1 MRAPMKGDMM
11 TWRELKRTMAE
22 PPRRFAMTALMIL
35 VYVSLHLTATAQQ
48 GGTAN
53 YFYDNNGRLHL
64 VLSPTGE
71 AVVYEYDPAGNFTS
85 ITRRAASE
93 LSILDFTPGAGGAG
107 TSVTIYGT
115 GFSATPSANTVRFNG
130 VTATVT
136 AATKTQ
142 LTVTVPTGATTGPI
156 TVTNTNGTINSSE
169 NFFIA
174 GNLEFSLPIAF
185 GGSVPFVFNNPNPSP
200 LTNVGIL
207 RFDGIAGQRVSL
219 IIEDVPSC
227 FYSTLIGTNIYAQVS
242 IISPSG
248 ATLTTVPLQDRL
260 LLPSDIFSEI
270 QFAYVDALALPQTG
284 EYTILIDPND
294 NLAFVGCDG
303 RRGVPYTATARLY
316 EAPPDINGT
325 IAASGLPT
333 PVTFNAPGQNV
344 ILTFDGVVGQR
355 IALIG
360 SQNPPTRIGTDVK
373 LYSPGTYP
381 SGAPLF
387 SREVGASNFF
397 VDTTTLT
404 ASGKYTILVDPQFNK
419 TLTTVLTLYDVPPD
433 VTGTLVI
440 GNPSQTVTIP
450 SLGQGAILTFNV
462 PVSEQ
467 VTIHIRNL
475 FDAPFNLPST
485 LTLSTQSGTQIFT
498 QTVNAN
504 ADYDIQRTLSPGTY
518 VIKMDPL
525 QMLTGSFSI
534 YLTTP

>member
-1 MRAPMKGDMM
+1 MRAPMKGEMM
-11 TWRELKRTMAE
+11 TWREPKRMMQE
-22 PPRRFAMTALMIL
+22 PLRRIVIAALMIL
-35 VYVSLHLTATAQQ
+35 ICLSLYLTAMAQQ

-53 YFYDNNGRLHL
+53 YFYDNNGRLHI

-85 ITRRAASE
+85 VTRRAANE

-115 GFSATPSANTVRFNG
+115 GYNTTPSANTVRFNG
-130 VTATVT
+130 VAAAVT

-156 TVTNTNGTINSSE
+156 TVINTNGTINSSE

-174 GNLEFSLPIAF
+174 GNLDFSLPIAF
-185 GGSVPFVFNNPNPSP
+185 GGSVPFIFNDPGSSP

-219 IIEDVPSC
+219 IVEDVDSC
-227 FYSTLIGTNIYAQVS
+227 FLGRLPGTNDYAQVS
-242 IISPSG
+242 IISPTG
-248 ATLTTVPLQDRL
+248 ATLTTVLVQDRQL
-260 LLPSDIFSEI
+260 APSPALPV
-270 QFAYVDALALPQTG
+270 QFGYIDSLALPQTG
-284 EYTILIDPND
+284 EYTILIDPN
-294 NLAFVGCDG
+294 NSLLPVLCGG
-303 RRGVPYTATARLY
+303 TLHSYSATARLS
-316 EAPPDINGT
+316 EVPPDINGT
-325 IAASGLPT
+325 ITASGLPT

-344 ILTFDGVVGQR
+344 ILTFDGVSGQR
-355 IALIG
+355 IALSG
-360 SQNPPTRIGTDVK
+360 SQNPATQIGTDVR

-381 SGAPLF
+381 SGAPLI
-387 SREVGASNFF
+387 SGVVGASNFF

-404 ASGKYTILVDPQFNK
+404 ASGKYTILVDPRFNK
-419 TLTTVLTLYDVPPD
+419 TLATVLTLYDVPPD
-433 VTGTLVI
+433 VAGTLVI
-440 GNPSQTVTIP
+440 GNPSQTITIP
-450 SLGQGAILTFNV
+450 SIGQAANLTFNV
-462 PVSEQ
+462 PISEQ
-467 VTIHIRNL
+467 VTVHIRNL
-475 FDAPFNLPST
+475 FNGPLNSPST

-504 ADYDIQRTLSPGTY
+504 ADYDIQQTLSPGTY
-518 VIKMDPL
+518 VIKMDPA